1 MGIPYAETTD
11 CETDDW
17 MAAYALSWGKDK
29 PMVIASQDSDF
40 YQLISE
46 KVQILRYRGENS
58 SLWTVNT
65 LEEKLGIRPE
75 QYADFKSLT
84 GDGSDNI
91 KGVPKIGPKTAAALM
106 RQFGSVENMLAR
118 TEEITKPSVRE
129 AVKAHEDRI
138 RKNQAL
144 ITLSGGAALPFS
156 TEEMQFPGGDL
167 TTVRVLTAI
176 GLR

>member
-1 MGIPYAETTD
+1 M
-11 CETDDW
+11 
-17 MAAYALSWGKDK
+17 
-29 PMVIASQDSDF
+29 
-40 YQLISE
+40 
-46 KVQILRYRGENS
+46 
-58 SLWTVNT
+58 T

-156 TEEMQFPGGDL
+156 PEEMQFPGGDL
-167 TTVRVLTAI
+167 TTVHVLTAI